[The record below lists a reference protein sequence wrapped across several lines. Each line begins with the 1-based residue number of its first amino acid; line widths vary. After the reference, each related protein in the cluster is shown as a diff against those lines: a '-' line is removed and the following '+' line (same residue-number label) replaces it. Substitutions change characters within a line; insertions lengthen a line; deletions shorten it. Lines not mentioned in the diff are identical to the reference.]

1 MDELIM
7 RSTKASPRWVASR
20 SGTGRAGSPRVT
32 AVLDVAGAQW
42 HSITEQAG
50 GAYGQRLGETGA
62 PRRQCGQGRNGTPGS
77 CAVVATA
84 LA

>member
-1 MDELIM
+1 MT
-7 RSTKASPRWVASR
+7 RSTEASPRRVASR

-42 HSITEQAG
+42 HGSAEQAG

-62 PRRQCGQGRNGTPGS
+62 PRRHCGRGRNGTPGS
-77 CAVVATA
+77 RAVVASA